1 MAKSKNK
8 LHIIPL
14 GGVDEIGKNMTAIEY
29 GNDIIIIDCGSM
41 FPKEDLYGIDLVIP
55 DTSYLE
61 KNIDKIRAFIITHGH
76 EDHIGAIPYVFQKIN
91 APIYCTRL
99 TQALIENK
107 LKEYKMPKK
116 IKINCIKPKDVVR
129 TGCFE
134 IEFIKTNHSIAGAVA
149 LAIGTPVG
157 TVIHTGD
164 FKVDYTPVDGDVI
177 DLASFARYGENG
189 VLLLMSDS
197 TNAEREGFTMSES
210 RVGECFEKYFDEGCD
225 QRIIIATFASN
236 IHRIQQ
242 IVDCAE
248 KYGRKICFLGR
259 SMENVSKIAVDL
271 GELSLDSK
279 TIITPDKAENLP
291 KEKVVIITT
300 GSQGEPMSGLARLA
314 SGDHSKIKLTK
325 GDMVIVS
332 ANPIPGNERLVYR
345 VINNLYRLGVIVI
358 YEALDAVHVS
368 GHACKEELK
377 LILSLTKPKYF
388 MPVHG
393 EYRHLMQHAML
404 AEKLGHDSSTIFI
417 PEVGKEL
424 EISKTGAK
432 LTGNIPSGVVMVDG
446 LGIGDVGNVVLRD
459 RRLLSQDGLMVVC
472 ITLSSTDGSLLTEPD
487 LISRGFIY
495 MKDNEELIK
504 ESKQIVQDIVEGLS
518 RDKLRDW
525 PFIKNETK
533 RQLKEFLYSKTK
545 RTPMIL
551 PMIIEI

>member
-1 MAKSKNK
+1 VAKSKNK
-8 LHIIPL
+8 LKIIPL
-14 GGVDEIGKNMTAIEY
+14 GGVDEIGKNMTAVEY

-41 FPKEDLYGIDLVIP
+41 FPNEDLYGIDLVIP
-55 DTSYLE
+55 DVTYLE
-61 KNIDKIRAFIITHGH
+61 KNADKVRAFVITHGH
-76 EDHIGAIPYVFQKIN
+76 EDHIGAIPYVFQKLN

-107 LKEYKMPKK
+107 LKEFNLPSK
-116 IKINCIKPKDVVR
+116 IKINCIKPKDTVNI
-129 TGCFE
+129 GCFS

-149 LAIGTPVG
+149 LAINTPVG

-177 DLASFARYGENG
+177 DLASFARYGEQG

-197 TNAEREGFTMSES
+197 TNAERDGFTMSES
-210 RVGECFEKYFDEGCD
+210 RVGECFEKYFDEGSED
-225 QRIIIATFASN
+225 RIIIATFASN

-248 KYGRKICFLGR
+248 KYGRKICFVGR
-259 SMENVSKIAVDL
+259 SMENVSKIAAEL
-271 GELSLDSK
+271 GELQLDSK
-279 TIITPDKAENLP
+279 NIITQDKAENLP
-291 KEKVVIITT
+291 KNQVVIITT
-300 GSQGEPMSGLARLA
+300 GSQGEPMSGLTRLA

-332 ANPIPGNERLVYR
+332 ASAIPGNERMVYR

-377 LILSLTKPKYF
+377 LILTLTKPKYF

-393 EYRHLMQHAML
+393 EYRHLMQHALL
-404 AEKLGHDSSTIFI
+404 AEKLGIDSCNIFM
-417 PEVGKEL
+417 PELGKVL
-424 EISKTGAK
+424 EISKTEAK
-432 LTGNIPSGVVMVDG
+432 QNGTVQNGVVMVDG
-446 LGIGDVGNVVLRD
+446 FGVGDVGKVVLRD
-459 RRLLSQDGLMVVC
+459 RQLLSQDGLVVVC
-472 ITLSSTDGSLLTEPD
+472 VTLSSSDGTLLTEPD
-487 LISRGFIY
+487 IISRGFIY
-495 MKDNEELIK
+495 MRDNEEMIQD
-504 ESKQIVQDIVEGLS
+504 SKLIVQELIEALN

-525 PFIKNETK
+525 AYIKNEI
-533 RQLKEFLYSKTK
+533 RHQLKEFLYAKTK